1 MFVRH
6 FVVFVDRM
14 RQQRPASPVPSCV
27 SMKSD
32 RSMDAPIKFSDGG
45 GPSNEEGYVLT
56 SADSSKTGLML
67 LTVDTKVSLITSLL
81 KHRVR
86 AADCRC

>member
-6 FVVFVDRM
+6 FVVFVDRI

-32 RSMDAPIKFSDGG
+32 RSMDLPLMFSDGG

-56 SADSSKTGLML
+56 SAGVQCYVMKVTWCEEAICTGTQHSYIIVVL
-67 LTVDTKVSLITSLL
+67 
-81 KHRVR
+81 
-86 AADCRC
+86 